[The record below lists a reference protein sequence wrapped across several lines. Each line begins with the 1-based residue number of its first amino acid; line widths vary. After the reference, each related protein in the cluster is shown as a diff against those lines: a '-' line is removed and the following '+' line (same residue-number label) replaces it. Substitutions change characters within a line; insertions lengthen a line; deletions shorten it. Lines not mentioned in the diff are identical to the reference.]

1 MTPKEVKTFT
11 TNCSA
16 LIEHA
21 KMYGIPREESHFVI
35 DKMMSYR
42 LKYIKENPEK
52 LQLAKKID
60 KECILFI

>member
-1 MTPKEVKTFT
+1 MNTQEIKTFT
-11 TNCSA
+11 TNCTA

-21 KMYGIPREESHFVI
+21 RIYGIPYETSQFVT
-35 DKMMSYR
+35 DKMMAYR

-60 KECILFI
+60 KKGILFN